1 MSDLIQGIIEVYSG
15 AKVDVENF
23 QSSDY
28 DMDDV
33 AHSLGNQCRFNG
45 HCKEFYSVAQH
56 AVLCSHFARSGIV
69 AETFGLTERGSLE
82 FAMYCLHHDDT
93 EAYVGDCV
101 RPLKTV
107 EFKIREN
114 KIMLEIW
121 KSLDIPFPTEMDHN
135 VIKFVDDT
143 LCITE
148 AKQLMKSKAEWWT
161 GNFPEPWEF
170 EIVPEDP
177 KDAKEIYLQRHMD
190 LLVKLSGLT
199 HA

>member
-1 MSDLIQGIIEVYSG
+1 MSDLIQGIVEVYSG

-23 QSSDY
+23 WQSDY
-28 DMDDV
+28 NMEDV

-56 AVLCSHFARSGIV
+56 AVLCSVFAESGEV
-69 AETFGLTERGSLE
+69 AEMFGLTERGSIE

-101 RPLKTV
+101 RPLKTDA
-107 EFKIREN
+107 FKYRED
-114 KIMLEIW
+114 KIMEQIW
-121 KSLDIPFPTEMDHN
+121 NALGIPFPTDKDHDI
-135 VIKFVDDT
+135 IKFVDDT

-161 GNFPEPWEF
+161 GNFPEPWDHK
-170 EIVPEDP
+170 IVTEDP
-177 KDAKEIYLQRHMD
+177 NLARVNYLLRHREIKVRLRE
-190 LLVKLSGLT
+190 LCN
-199 HA
+199 A